1 MELHIIEKEF
11 GTEKQCREYIYKT
24 RWSNGYSCPHC
35 KSTEAWKTSEL
46 KYKCQKCGYKA
57 SVTAGT
63 IFQDSHIPLP
73 TWFKAIWYISKN
85 TNGITASNLQQLLN
99 LGSNRTALSMLHKIK
114 QAMVCNS
121 LDMLNG
127 TVELVTTDIS
137 VHGKKEFVI
146 FAVEKRNRKIGRI
159 RINKID
165 RNNPLEWVD
174 FVDRSIESNSTIIH
188 RELNLLKLHLYD
200 DYIQARKSESY
211 SFSCT
216 RKVRSILENW
226 LSTNYIDGDLTQCLN
241 EFCIRV
247 NSLKRNYDFYELLNN
262 SIKLKPILEKYK
274 SFGIEI

>member
-1 MELHIIEKEF
+1 MELYEIEKEF
-11 GTEKQCREYIYKT
+11 GTEKQCREYIYKI
-24 RWSNGYSCPHC
+24 RWSNGYGCPHC
-35 KSTEAWKTSEL
+35 KSAEAWRTNEL
-46 KYKCQKCGYKA
+46 KYKCQKCGHKA
-57 SVTAGT
+57 SVTVGT

-73 TWFKAIWYISKN
+73 IWFKAIWYISKD
-85 TNGITASNLQQLLN
+85 TNGISASKLQQLLN

-165 RNNPLEWVD
+165 RNIPLEWVE
-174 FVDRSIESNSTIIH
+174 FVDRSIEPNSTIIH
-188 RELNLLKLHLYD
+188 RELNLWKLHLYE
-200 DYIQARKSESY
+200 DYIQARKPESY

-226 LSTNYIDGDLTQCLN
+226 LSANYIEGELAQYLN

-247 NSLKRNYDFYELLNN
+247 NSLKRNYDFFELLNN
-262 SIKLKPILEKYK
+262 LIKPKPISGKVEP
-274 SFGIEI
+274 FGIEI